1 VPFDEGTLK
10 ALYPSHSAY
19 VSEFNDWVKE
29 DLKAGFIVKEDAY
42 KMMNEAANSDI
53 P

>member
-1 VPFDEGTLK
+1 MRVGKFDQ
-10 ALYPSHSAY
+10 S
-19 VSEFNDWVKE
+19 VKE
-29 DLKAGFIVKEDAY
+29 NLKAGFIVKEDAY